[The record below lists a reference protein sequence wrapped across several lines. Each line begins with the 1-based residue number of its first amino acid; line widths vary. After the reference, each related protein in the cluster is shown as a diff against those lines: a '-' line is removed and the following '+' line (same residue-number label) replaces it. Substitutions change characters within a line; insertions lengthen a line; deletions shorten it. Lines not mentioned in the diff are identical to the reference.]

1 MYKDILQNIDHIAIW
16 PIISFIIFFTFF
28 LGLLW
33 WVFTADKNFM
43 NEMSRKPL
51 QEGSENEN
59 DIEPLNR

>member
-1 MYKDILQNIDHIAIW
+1 MYKDILQNIDHIAVW

-33 WVFTADKNFM
+33 WVFTADKSFM

-51 QEGSENEN
+51 QEGSENTN
-59 DIEPLNR
+59 DVEPLKR

>member
-51 QEGSENEN
+51 QEEPENVN

>member
-51 QEGSENEN
+51 QEEPENEN